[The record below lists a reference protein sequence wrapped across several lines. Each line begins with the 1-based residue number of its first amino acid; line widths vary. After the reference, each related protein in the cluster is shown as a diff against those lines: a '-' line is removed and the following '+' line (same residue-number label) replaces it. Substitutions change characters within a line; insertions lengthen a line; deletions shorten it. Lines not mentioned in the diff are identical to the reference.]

1 MMPLRRTTTRRAPSA
16 ARGFSL
22 LEVMIAVTVL
32 GLIGALAYGTVAR
45 AADARDRTLAIT
57 RHYHGVRQ
65 AMLRMSRE
73 ISMAYLSHHRDC
85 EEERTRTA
93 FHGHSA
99 GGGMR
104 LDFTAFSHFKSLA
117 DANESDQEELSYFVD
132 DDPDRQGEKAL
143 IRRSQ
148 LRIDDDPEEGG
159 TEEVLARGVT
169 ELELEFYDAKED
181 RWDDSWDSTSLDTK
195 DRLPMF
201 VKLTLK
207 VKNDKGQ
214 PETFV
219 TKTRVVL
226 KQAILIP
233 GTGFSR
239 CPE

>member
-1 MMPLRRTTTRRAPSA
+1 MTPQVHTLRPRRPSA
-16 ARGFSL
+16 VRGFTL

-32 GLIGALAYGTVAR
+32 GLVGALAYGTVAR

-85 EEERTRTA
+85 DEERTRTV
-93 FHGHSA
+93 FHGRSA

-104 LDFTAFSHFKSLA
+104 LDFTAFSHVKTLA
-117 DANESDQEELSYFVD
+117 DANESDQEELSYFVE
-132 DDPDRQGEKAL
+132 DDPDRPGEKAL
-143 IRRSQ
+143 MRRAQS
-148 LRIDDDPEEGG
+148 RIDDDPTDGG

-169 ELELEFYDAKED
+169 ELEFEFYDAKED
-181 RWDDSWDSTSLDTK
+181 RWDDAWDSTSLDTK

-219 TKTRVVL
+219 TKTRILL
-226 KQAILIP
+226 KQALLIP

-239 CPE
+239 CSE